1 VHLEVLVPLSEFITL
16 FSSSSVI
23 VSCAY
28 RVSVQTGGSTTI
40 PCHYGQKYKTHVKY
54 WCIGYDL
61 HSCSPVIRTDSTK
74 STDKASISDDIN
86 QLTITVTMTD
96 LGTEDSGRYWCA
108 VEINGGPDVRTGL
121 FHLSVSPGKI
131 SATLP
136 YDYMTGVLVSFTG
149 ITIIVQVDMRNVGIC
164 LLFVGWTLV

>member
-1 VHLEVLVPLSEFITL
+1 MCVRICLNSNLMCFLLSTG
-16 FSSSSVI
+16 
-23 VSCAY
+23 AY

-54 WCIGYDL
+54 WCIGYYL

-74 STDKASISDDIN
+74 STDKTSISDDIN

-108 VEINGGPDVRTGL
+108 VEINGVSDVRTGL
-121 FHLSVSPGKI
+121 FHLSVIPELYVDQQEVTGDEGGSVIVNCYYSNTGNVNWCRIGSVSCVWTI
-131 SATLP
+131 SGTP
-136 YDYMTGVLVSFTG
+136 DGT
-149 ITIIVQVDMRNVGIC
+149 
-164 LLFVGWTLV
+164 